1 MSAKPLRQRV
11 RALLPDLHLGFH
23 PPGRLN
29 SITDVPGVL
38 VHTTTIR
45 GPPNPD
51 PARPASVIKTGLTA
65 ILPRRDWLDSA
76 CYAATHTFNG
86 AGELTGAHWIRETG
100 LLASP
105 IVLTGT
111 FSVGAAHE
119 GVYRHAIRERAGEDG
134 IADVAL
140 LPVVGETYDG
150 FLNDGAAM
158 AVRPEMVVAAID
170 AASADAVPEGNT
182 GGGTGMVT
190 MGFKA
195 GTGSASRVVRG
206 VVRGA
211 TRDFVV
217 GALVQ
222 SNFGK
227 MNDLHFGNV
236 PVGRVLAR
244 EAGEEERRR
253 RAAGNEDRVG
263 DGSIIAVLATDAPLH
278 PAQLRRLAK
287 RATVGLARAGGFG
300 SNFSGDI
307 FLAFS
312 TAAAVEANPP
322 VPEGMTPMEA
332 KFVARVD
339 QAVDVVQDA
348 AINGLFEAAA
358 EAVHES
364 ILNAL
369 CMAEDTV
376 GPRGNRMDAID
387 LDKVT
392 RIVERYFSGI

>member
-1 MSAKPLRQRV
+1 MSAKPPRQRV

-38 VHTTTIR
+38 VHTTTLH
-45 GPPNPD
+45 GPPD
-51 PARPASVIKTGLTA
+51 PARPASVINTGLTV

-105 IVLTGT
+105 IVLTGS

-134 IADVAL
+134 IADVAI

-182 GGGTGMVT
+182 GGGTGMIT

-206 VVRGA
+206 IERGVR
-211 TRDFVV
+211 RDFVV

-227 MNDLHFGNV
+227 MDDLHFGSV

-253 RAAGNEDRVG
+253 RSSGNEGRIT

-278 PAQLRRLAK
+278 PTQLRRLAK

-300 SNFSGDI
+300 ANFSGDI

-312 TAAAVEANPP
+312 TAAAVPADTP
-322 VPEGMTPMEA
+322 VPEDMTPAQA

-339 QAVDVVQDA
+339 QSVDVVQDA
-348 AINGLFEAAA
+348 TINGLFEAAA

-369 CMAEDTV
+369 CMAEDTL
-376 GPRGNRMDAID
+376 GPRGNRMGAID
-387 LDKVT
+387 LDQVT
-392 RIVERYFSGI
+392 RIVERYFSGV